1 MCCLSSLAIEWVV
14 VSCGVAGCI
23 ALRSVVATLFNG
35 RGWSL
40 HWSLH
45 EGLLNSFRLLLVV
58 TAYWL
63 LFRLVLLVVLRT
75 GAVLLVL
82 RQRPGLVTLQD

>member
-1 MCCLSSLAIEWVV
+1 M
-14 VSCGVAGCI
+14 
-23 ALRSVVATLFNG
+23 VATLFNG
-35 RGWSL
+35 RGWSF

-45 EGLLNSFRLLLVV
+45 KGLLNSFRLLLVV

-63 LFRLVLLVVLRT
+63 LFRLVLLAVLLK
-75 GAVLLVL
+75 GAVLLVF